1 LEKTEIKVMN
11 IFICQT
17 PFQLFYAKEIINHFT
32 VANSVENTSLVFHS
46 NLNLIPNDTANK
58 IEYFNL
64 GNERGVLNR
73 FIRFKKAKNK
83 VDKIIRTPAQNI
95 SIFIPHTS
103 GVLTN
108 YIFNLKNTF
117 DNKKVSL
124 NLFYEGIL
132 YLYDYQE
139 HFQRHHI
146 NRFLL
151 GLLLGFI
158 YRRDKIILP
167 KDSEKVKHIYT
178 PIKKFTTGDRSKTIE
193 LPFEQK
199 SPIEIN
205 PNQYLILGGPVV
217 FLRKFYEDCIRQI
230 AKSSNQDFI
239 IYYKGHSSFE
249 THYTQYKTMFHEIA
263 SKHKVN
269 YVLLSSN
276 EPIESLIE
284 QIKPSVIYSYYSS
297 ALLNISLMFPN
308 NFKIICYLDEHNPHF
323 KMFKSI
329 FNHFNIK
336 TVFVN

>member
-1 LEKTEIKVMN
+1 
-11 IFICQT
+11 
-17 PFQLFYAKEIINHFT
+17 
-32 VANSVENTSLVFHS
+32 
-46 NLNLIPNDTANK
+46 
-58 IEYFNL
+58 
-64 GNERGVLNR
+64 
-73 FIRFKKAKNK
+73 
-83 VDKIIRTPAQNI
+83 
-95 SIFIPHTS
+95 
-103 GVLTN
+103 
-108 YIFNLKNTF
+108 
-117 DNKKVSL
+117 
-124 NLFYEGIL
+124 
-132 YLYDYQE
+132 
-139 HFQRHHI
+139 
-146 NRFLL
+146 
-151 GLLLGFI
+151 LGFI

-167 KDSEKVKHIYT
+167 KDSKKVKHIYT
-178 PIKKFTTGDRSKTIE
+178 PIKKFTKGDRSKIIE

-199 SPIEIN
+199 STIEIN

-217 FLRKFYEDCIRQI
+217 FLRKFYEDCIFQI

-249 THYTQYKTMFHEIA
+249 THYTQYKTMFQEIA

-269 YVLLSSN
+269 YVLLSNN

-336 TVFVN
+336 TIFVN